1 VYDILMK
8 YIFLAIFVLFA
19 AQPFQASSCDMH
31 DAQGISHTQ
40 HGDKQDHN
48 MADMDC
54 CDHDPADSSDNCDS
68 MSHCGAG
75 SAGFATMDS
84 SLVNVAYTAPLPL
97 HFAYSSQALSKFNSP
112 PFRPPI
118 A

>member
-1 VYDILMK
+1 MK

-31 DAQGISHTQ
+31 DAQGISHHQ
-40 HGDKQDHN
+40 HGDMQDDN
-48 MADMDC
+48 GADMDC
-54 CDHDPADSSDNCDS
+54 CDHDSSDSSDNCDS

-75 SAGFATMDS
+75 SAGFATVDS
-84 SLVNVAYTAPLPL
+84 SPANVAFTAPL
-97 HFAYSSQALSKFNSP
+97 HQQFTYSSRALSRFNSP

>member
-1 VYDILMK
+1 MK

-40 HGDKQDHN
+40 HGDMQ
-48 MADMDC
+48 ADMDC
-54 CDHDPADSSDNCDS
+54 CDHDPSDSSDNCDS

-84 SLVNVAYTAPLPL
+84 SPVNVVFAAPL
-97 HFAYSSQALSKFNSP
+97 HQKFAYSSQALSKFNSP

>member
-1 VYDILMK
+1 MK

-31 DAQGISHTQ
+31 DTQDISHTRHADMQ
-40 HGDKQDHN
+40 GDN
-48 MADMDC
+48 EADMDC
-54 CDHDPADSSDNCDS
+54 CDPDPSDSSHNCDS

-75 SAGFATMDS
+75 SAGFATMES
-84 SLVNVAYTAPLPL
+84 SPVNVAYTAPLPL